1 MAAFA
6 ADAPARA
13 VAATK
18 LKTALCILPS
28 KRFRRRHREAKG
40 RPSN

>member
-18 LKTALCILPS
+18 LKTALRIFTLQAFSPAS
-28 KRFRRRHREAKG
+28 PGGEGAAV
-40 RPSN
+40 